1 MDTKEQLI
9 QIIKQWV
16 KYDND
21 IRLLKKEVNLKT
33 KEKLEINEQLMKIMR
48 NNEIDCFDIKDGQ
61 ICYKK
66 KNVKKPI
73 TKKYLMDVL
82 LKYHDYDLSKASD
95 VSNFIDDNREEVVK
109 EVIERKIKK

>member
-9 QIIKQWV
+9 QMIKQWV
-16 KYDND
+16 KYDNE
-21 IRLLKKEVNLKT
+21 IRVLKKEVNLKN
-33 KEKLEINEQLMKIMR
+33 KEKQQINEQLLQIMK
-48 NNEIDCFDIKDGQ
+48 NNEIDCFDINDGQ
-61 ICYKK
+61 LCYKK

-82 LKYHDYDLSKASD
+82 LKYHNYDLSKASD
-95 VSNFIDDNREEVVK
+95 MSNFIDENREEVVK

>member
-21 IRLLKKEVNLKT
+21 IRLLKKEVNLKM

-48 NNEIDCFDIKDGQ
+48 NNEIDCFDINDGQ

>member
-21 IRLLKKEVNLKT
+21 IRLLKKEVNLKM

-48 NNEIDCFDIKDGQ
+48 NNEIDCFDINDGQ

-73 TKKYLMDVL
+73 TKKYLMNVL